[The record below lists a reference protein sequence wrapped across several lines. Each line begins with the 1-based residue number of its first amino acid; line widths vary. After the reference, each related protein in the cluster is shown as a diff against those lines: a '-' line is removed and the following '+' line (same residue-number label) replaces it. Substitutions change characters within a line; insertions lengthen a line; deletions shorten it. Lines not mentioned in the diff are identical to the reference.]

1 VRRKIPG
8 SLLATALVCYA
19 ASGACEPLPLGDGPR
34 RAAVKALVQDVV
46 LPELATLEAETTALV
61 AAVHEAARDP
71 AQLEG
76 ARVAW
81 RRARDA
87 WKRLEPISLGP
98 AVSLRLGARLDQWPV
113 DAAKVLELVDTGTLT
128 PAALGELGANRLGFH
143 ALEAVLYVDDA
154 AVRWREPRVGA
165 LAGALAEVLAA
176 DARAPESGLDRR
188 LRAAARRHRRQRRRL
203 HDGGRRA
210 RRGGQRAHR
219 AHREAAGHPAGQ
231 AAGARLGAV
240 HRAPEL
246 EESPLADGSLADLS
260 ASLAGL
266 ERAYVV
272 GLAPLVVARSVPL
285 DTRVRAA
292 FDEAEARVAAV
303 PLPFAAALT
312 ARAPEAA
319 AAHEAVRALWV
330 LLRTEVVSTLG
341 AVLKLNDNDGD

>member
-1 VRRKIPG
+1 MRRAIPG
-8 SLLATALVCYA
+8 AVLVTALVVA
-19 ASGACEPLPLGDGPR
+19 SSSGACEPLPLGDGPR

-76 ARVAW
+76 ARAAW

-87 WKRLEPISLGP
+87 WKRLEPINLGP

-113 DAAKVLELVDTGTLT
+113 DQAKVLELVETGTLT

-176 DARAPESGLDRR
+176 DA
-188 LRAAARRHRRQRRRL
+188 
-203 HDGGRRA
+203 
-210 RRGGQRAHR
+210 
-219 AHREAAGHPAGQ
+219 
-231 AAGARLGAV
+231 ARLSQAWTDAYARQLGDIGASDAAYATAADALDAV
-240 HRAPEL
+240 VNVLIAHTEKLLVTRLGKPLGHDSGGAPAPEL

-272 GLAPLVVARSVPL
+272 GLSPLVVARSVPL

-292 FDEAEARVAAV
+292 FDEAELRVAAV
-303 PLPFAAALT
+303 PRPFAAALR

-319 AAHEAVRALWV
+319 AAHEAVRALWI